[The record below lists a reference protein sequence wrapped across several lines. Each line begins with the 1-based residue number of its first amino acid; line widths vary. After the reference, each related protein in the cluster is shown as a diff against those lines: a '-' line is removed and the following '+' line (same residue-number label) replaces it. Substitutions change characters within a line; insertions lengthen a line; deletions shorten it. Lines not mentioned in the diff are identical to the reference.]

1 MVRWDTFEPAD
12 FEYDFE
18 NDKLAAHGV
27 TFEEA
32 VETFFRTFRILRN
45 KKDRN
50 RFQLYGRTMAGRPL
64 EIIFELKPGKIVRI
78 ITGWPL

>member
-1 MVRWDTFEPAD
+1 VVRWDTFEPAD

-18 NDKLAAHGV
+18 NDKLSAHGV

-32 VETFFRTFRILRN
+32 VETFFSDFRIRSN
-45 KKDRN
+45 KRDRD
-50 RFQLYGRTMAGRPL
+50 RFRLLGRTIGGRPL
-64 EIIFELKPGKIVRI
+64 EIVFQLKPGRIVRI

>member
-18 NDKLAAHGV
+18 NDKLAAHAV

-32 VETFFRTFRILRN
+32 VEVFFSDFRIRRN
-45 KKDRN
+45 KKDQD
-50 RFQLYGRTMAGRPL
+50 RFRLFGRTIAGRPL
-64 EIIFELKPGKIVRI
+64 EIVFQLKTGSVVRI

>member
-1 MVRWDTFEPAD
+1 VADWRRFAPKD

-18 NDKLAAHGV
+18 RDKLAEHRV

-32 VETFFRTFRILRN
+32 VECLFSDFEVRRN
-45 KKDRN
+45 KKFRDRHQLIGN
-50 RFQLYGRTMAGRPL
+50 RLGGRKLKLIFQV
-64 EIIFELKPGKIVRI
+64 KPGGIVRI

>member
-1 MVRWDTFEPAD
+1 VVKWHEFEPAD

-18 NDKLAAHGV
+18 RDKLAAHGV

-32 VETFFRTFRILRN
+32 VETFFSDFVIRRN
-45 KKDRN
+45 KRGRDGY
-50 RFQLYGRTMAGRPL
+50 QLFGRTLAGRAL
-64 EIIFELKPGKIVRI
+64 VIIFQLKPGAIVRI

>member
-1 MVRWDTFEPAD
+1 MVRWESFEPAD

-18 NDKLAAHGV
+18 NDKLAGHGV
-27 TFEEA
+27 MFEEA
-32 VETFFRTFRILRN
+32 VETFFSDFRIRRN
-45 KKDRN
+45 KRDRD
-50 RFQLYGRTMAGRPL
+50 RFQTLWTHIRRASL

>member
-1 MVRWDTFEPAD
+1 MVRWESFEPAD

-27 TFEEA
+27 MFEEA
-32 VETFFRTFRILRN
+32 VETFFSDFRIRRN
-45 KKDRN
+45 KRDRD
-50 RFQLYGRTMAGRPL
+50 RFQLFGRTFAGRPL

>member
-1 MVRWDTFEPAD
+1 VVRWDTFEPAD

-18 NDKLAAHGV
+18 NDKLAAHRV

-64 EIIFELKPGKIVRI
+64 EIVFELKPGKIIRI

>member
-1 MVRWDTFEPAD
+1 VVRWDTFEPAD

-18 NDKLAAHGV
+18 NDKLAAHRV

-32 VETFFRTFRILRN
+32 VETFFSRFRILSN

-64 EIIFELKPGKIVRI
+64 EIIFELKPGMIVRI

>member
-18 NDKLAAHGV
+18 NDKLAAHGI

-32 VETFFRTFRILRN
+32 VETFFSDFRIRRN
-45 KKDRN
+45 GKDLD
-50 RFQLYGRTMAGRPL
+50 RFQLFGRTIAGRPL
-64 EIIFELKPGKIVRI
+64 EIIFQLKPGKIVRL

>member
-1 MVRWDTFEPAD
+1 MVDWHRFTPED

-18 NDKLAAHGV
+18 RDKLSEHRV

-32 VETFFRTFRILRN
+32 VECFFSDFEVRRN
-45 KKDRN
+45 KKFRDRYQLIGN
-50 RFQLYGRTMAGRPL
+50 TLGGRKLKLIFQV
-64 EIIFELKPGKIVRI
+64 KPGGIVRI

>member
-1 MVRWDTFEPAD
+1 VVRWDTFEPAD

-18 NDKLAAHGV
+18 NDKLAAHRV

-32 VETFFRTFRILRN
+32 VETFFYDFRILRN

-50 RFQLYGRTMAGRPL
+50 RFQLYGRTIAGRPL
-64 EIIFELKPGKIVRI
+64 TIIFELKPVNIVRI

>member
-1 MVRWDTFEPAD
+1 MVDWRRFTPED

-18 NDKLAAHGV
+18 RDKLSEHRV

-32 VETFFRTFRILRN
+32 VECFFADFEIRRN
-45 KKDRN
+45 KKFRDRYQLIGKTLSG
-50 RFQLYGRTMAGRPL
+50 RKLKLIFQVKSGN
-64 EIIFELKPGKIVRI
+64 IVRI